1 MSEVTGSTTPFFFIQ
16 LSDPQFGLFEVR
28 RAAPGDGTFPET
40 ALYETAIAAAN
51 RLRPAFV
58 VVTGD
63 LVQYPDSAAQHAE
76 LMRITGQLDKGIPL
90 YFTTGNC
97 DVGNTPTAGSLRT
110 YRAKFGRDN
119 YSFDA
124 GGSHFVVLNSSVC
137 LDPSEVPEE
146 WDSLVGFLRGDLDA
160 HSPSSDHTIVFMHHP
175 LFSKSA
181 DEPDDGVA
189 IIPLKRRHTI
199 LDMLREHETSAVFAG
214 HWHRNNYTTD
224 GDMLMVISGPVGFP
238 IADDP
243 SGLRI
248 VKVYDD
254 RVEHEYFGM
263 GDIPISVE
271 L

>member
-1 MSEVTGSTTPFFFIQ
+1 MSGSTVPFFFIQ
-16 LSDPQFGLFEVR
+16 LSDPQFGLFEAR
-28 RAAPGDGTFPET
+28 GAARGDGTFPET
-40 ALYETAIAAAN
+40 ALYEGAIGAAN

-63 LVQYPDSAAQHAE
+63 LVQDSRSDEQYAE
-76 LMRITGQLDKGIPL
+76 LMRITGQLDSDIPI

-97 DVGNTPTAGSLRT
+97 DVGNTPTAESLRS

-124 GGSHFVVLNSSVC
+124 EGSHFVVLNSSVC

-146 WDSLVGFLRGDLDA
+146 WISLVEFFRNDLEV
-160 HSPSSDHTIVFMHHP
+160 HSPDSNQTIVFMHHP
-175 LFSKSA
+175 LFGKSA
-181 DEPDDGVA
+181 DEPDEGVA
-189 IIPLKRRHTI
+189 IIPRERRRTI
-199 LDMLREHETSAVFAG
+199 LDLLRKHKASGVFAG
-214 HWHRNNYTTD
+214 HWHRNNYAAD

-238 IADDP
+238 LGDDP

-263 GDIPISVE
+263 DDVPISVD